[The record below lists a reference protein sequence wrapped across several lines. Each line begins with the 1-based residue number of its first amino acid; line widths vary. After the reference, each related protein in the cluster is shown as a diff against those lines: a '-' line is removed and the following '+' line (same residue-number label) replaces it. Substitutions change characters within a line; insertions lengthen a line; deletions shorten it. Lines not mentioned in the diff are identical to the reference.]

1 MSCSTTASIFAW
13 NLVSVAR
20 ASHVARARVR
30 AAATAAGSDSS
41 IRGRTDEGRSKRLEK
56 KSRATWC
63 DSSLPEC
70 CHTSEAELF
79 THEVFGAV
87 QAVSVTKKIV
97 HAFKS
102 LRLYESDWQA
112 NLFCEDFNQVLEPPH
127 AQRTRH
133 PNAACPS
140 RAHHGRHTP
149 TSQHTRGSL
158 RAAGSGHRHP
168 SGEAGRKCFVA
179 TREARAA
186 AARL

>member
-30 AAATAAGSDSS
+30 AAATATGSDSS

-56 KSRATWC
+56 SREQPVARQHP
-63 DSSLPEC
+63 PER

-79 THEVFGAV
+79 TDEVFVAL
-87 QAVSVTKKIV
+87 QAVSVTKNFV

-112 NLFCEDFNQVLEPPH
+112 NLFCEDIMRAVHRRRPLCRLRQHGGGARQARPRP
-127 AQRTRH
+127 Q
-133 PNAACPS
+133 AAWPA
-140 RAHHGRHTP
+140 RR
-149 TSQHTRGSL
+149 
-158 RAAGSGHRHP
+158 RAARPH
-168 SGEAGRKCFVA
+168 EGRGLRRC
-179 TREARAA
+179 AR
-186 AARL
+186 R

>member
-30 AAATAAGSDSS
+30 AAATATGSDSS

-56 KSRATWC
+56 KSRQHPPRAL
-63 DSSLPEC
+63 SHLGGRIV
-70 CHTSEAELF
+70 
-79 THEVFGAV
+79 THEVFGPL

-112 NLFCEDFNQVLEPPH
+112 NLFCEDFLVTF
-127 AQRTRH
+127 RW
-133 PNAACPS
+133 
-140 RAHHGRHTP
+140 
-149 TSQHTRGSL
+149 
-158 RAAGSGHRHP
+158 SG
-168 SGEAGRKCFVA
+168 
-179 TREARAA
+179 
-186 AARL
+186 